1 MKVKIGELKAHLSK
15 YVRQLREEGGAIEVC
30 LREDPV
36 AYLSAVAPGANQ
48 GVMDE
53 TITSLQRSGIQ
64 VQAARKT
71 LESVNLPEPLVTGKP
86 ASNEAIVDLMRR
98 ERDW

>member
-36 AYLSAVAPGANQ
+36 AYLSAAAPSASLGETEDA
-48 GVMDE
+48 VM
-53 TITSLQRSGIQ
+53 SLQKSGLGIQ
-64 VQAARKT
+64 VARKSKD
-71 LESVNLPEPLVTGKP
+71 SVRLPKP
-86 ASNEAIVDLMRR
+86 FKSGRKVSRQSIVEALRR